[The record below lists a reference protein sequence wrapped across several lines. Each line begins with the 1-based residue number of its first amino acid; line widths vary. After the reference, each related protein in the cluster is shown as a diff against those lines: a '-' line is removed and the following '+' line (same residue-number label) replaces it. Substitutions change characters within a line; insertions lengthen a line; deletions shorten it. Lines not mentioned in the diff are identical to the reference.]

1 MTGQQ
6 PPKKKLSLFGKPKP
20 EPVQGPDVT
29 RELSSI
35 NGRLRLMEERLNN
48 LNRKIEV
55 DESNKL
61 ESQKKVNVEF
71 KTFNLEFTEIK
82 RSIEKI
88 NETMSIIK
96 RELPNLAAKDELDV
110 LKKYIELWEP
120 VNFVTRNEL
129 DKRLK
134 EETNK

>member
-1 MTGQQ
+1 MNEQ
-6 PPKKKLSLFGKPKP
+6 PKKKLNLFGKPKQP
-20 EPVQGPDVT
+20 EPAKGPDVGM
-29 RELSSI
+29 ELTSI

-48 LNRKIEV
+48 LNRKIEIE
-55 DESNKL
+55 ESNKI
-61 ESQKKVNVEF
+61 ESNKKLNVEF
-71 KTFNLEFTEIK
+71 KTLNSEITELK

-88 NETMSIIK
+88 NETISIIT

-129 DKRLK
+129 EKRLK
-134 EETNK
+134 ES